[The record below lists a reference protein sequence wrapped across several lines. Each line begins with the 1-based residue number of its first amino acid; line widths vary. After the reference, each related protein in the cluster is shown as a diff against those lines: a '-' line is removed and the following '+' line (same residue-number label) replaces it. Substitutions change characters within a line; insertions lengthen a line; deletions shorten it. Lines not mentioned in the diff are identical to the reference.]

1 MTGMASRSSRRSRAG
16 NVSGHQAS
24 LPGRPPASRKRANAH
39 GPRQCT
45 RKSETSA
52 PSSMARPSAAITI
65 VRFRREDSRDA
76 KCPPR
81 PVESSASGIENRS
94 GISLART
101 LRAPITPS
109 ASSAKVSQREGRH
122 SRRQGADGVDKL
134 REFGIGGRFV
144 SHEPVP
150 ELIVLDFQQA

>member
-1 MTGMASRSSRRSRAG
+1 
-16 NVSGHQAS
+16 
-24 LPGRPPASRKRANAH
+24 
-39 GPRQCT
+39 
-45 RKSETSA
+45 
-52 PSSMARPSAAITI
+52 MARPSAAITS
-65 VRFRREDSRDA
+65 VRFRRDA
-76 KCPPR
+76 SNQAESAPR
-81 PVESSASGIENRS
+81 PVESSASGIENMG

-101 LRAPITPS
+101 LSAPSTPS

-150 ELIVLDFQQA
+150 ELIVLDFQQT

>member
-1 MTGMASRSSRRSRAG
+1 M
-16 NVSGHQAS
+16 
-24 LPGRPPASRKRANAH
+24 
-39 GPRQCT
+39 
-45 RKSETSA
+45 
-52 PSSMARPSAAITI
+52 
-65 VRFRREDSRDA
+65 
-76 KCPPR
+76 
-81 PVESSASGIENRS
+81 S

-101 LRAPITPS
+101 LSAPIKPS

-122 SRRQGADGVDKL
+122 SRRQGADGVDEL